1 MVPVV
6 ENSLYEIGFNKI
18 AGVDES
24 GRGSLM
30 GHVVVACVMLS
41 RNHKLEGLDDSK
53 KLSAKKREYL
63 FELIYEQAL
72 DVQVAFGSA
81 GMVDEFNI
89 YRATKKCI
97 KETLDNFKISPEV
110 VVIDGT
116 FTPFMGEEKLLYPH
130 QMLPKADSLSENVAA
145 ASIIAK
151 VSRDRWIIESA
162 HPEYPQYGFV
172 SSKGYGTK
180 AHMEALFK
188 YGPCPLHRMTFTIKG
203 KRIGD
208 ITAEG

>member
-6 ENSLYEIGFNKI
+6 EDALHEIGFNKI

-30 GHVVVACVMLS
+30 GPVVVACVMLS

-53 KLSAKKREYL
+53 KLSAKKREHL

-72 DVQVAFGSA
+72 DVQIAFGSN
-81 GMVDEFNI
+81 GMIDEFNI

-97 KETLDNFKISPEV
+97 KETLDNFKISPEM

-116 FTPFMGEEKLLYPH
+116 FTPFIGEEKLLYPH

-162 HPEYPQYGFV
+162 YPEYPQYGFDKH
-172 SSKGYGTK
+172 KGYGTK
-180 AHMEALFK
+180 KHVEALQK
-188 YGPCPLHRMTFTIKG
+188 YGPCPLHRVSFSLNG
-203 KRIGD
+203 KKISD
-208 ITAEG
+208 M